1 VLLDAEEQQAG
12 CGVGRPDLR
21 QKREKIVEE
30 RRGRGGGATVPF
42 TGARPPIPGSGETHS
57 WVSPDPGDQ
66 TVWVLP
72 AGAFWSFSV
81 GLFAVFVS
89 L

>member
-1 VLLDAEEQQAG
+1 MWEESHEFGGDSAECGAG
-12 CGVGRPDLR
+12 QPDLR

-42 TGARPPIPGSGETHS
+42 ARARPPMPRSDETH
-57 WVSPDPGDQ
+57 DMG
-66 TVWVLP
+66 LAE
-72 AGAFWSFSV
+72 AGALWSFSV